1 MDEFFPLMDTSY
13 VHLCDVFTVMDIVFS
28 LYMSSINWFCCVC
41 VLVVTLMRNLVQDM
55 LLFFL
60 DLYCNKFR
68 YYHGMPLSEDFVK
81 LQNLIQWK
89 ENQIKGHVK
98 N

>member
-1 MDEFFPLMDTSY
+1 
-13 VHLCDVFTVMDIVFS
+13 
-28 LYMSSINWFCCVC
+28 
-41 VLVVTLMRNLVQDM
+41 MRNLVQDM

-68 YYHGMPLSEDFVK
+68 YYHGMPMLEDFVK